1 MFNSNQSNEE
11 SDTRHIFATAVKE
24 LMLRHGVNERQF
36 SKTLSTILRLSY
48 SQAHRKMGGDVDWTV
63 SELKQIAEHFG
74 ESLSTVGFGGDEDTE
89 SIAYRGT
96 LVLHG
101 GEYHF
106 PCLVWVGEPL
116 ASNAKV
122 DFVATRNGEE
132 WVVFEASKCP
142 EKTARLRVNKLE
154 LVVTQPPAPTI
165 AIVDDEQGFA
175 DNLCE
180 YLNDSGF
187 QAQAFYNPISLERA
201 MEDQAFDGYVIDWIL
216 GDRTAEQL
224 IRKIRLSA
232 TQDVPIYLLTG
243 EVATGLVD
251 ESEAARVIKQ
261 LGVQWK
267 EKPIRLATFAAE
279 LQKSLGV

>member
-1 MFNSNQSNEE
+1 MNNPNQVTEQ
-11 SDTRHIFATAVKE
+11 SDTCYAIATAVKE

-36 SKTLSTILRLSY
+36 SNTLSTILRLSY

-63 SELKQIAEHFG
+63 SELKLIAEHFG
-74 ESLSTVGFGGDEDTE
+74 ESLSTVVFGGDVEAE
-89 SIAYRGT
+89 NVAYRGT
-96 LVLHG
+96 LVLEG
-101 GEYHF
+101 GASQYS
-106 PCLVWVGEPL
+106 CLVWVGETLP
-116 ASNAKV
+116 SNAKV
-122 DFVATRNGEE
+122 DFVATRSGED
-132 WVVFEASKCP
+132 WVVMEASNCP
-142 EKTARLRVNKLE
+142 EKTVRLRVNKLE
-154 LVVTQPPAPTI
+154 LVVKQPPAPTV

-180 YLNDSGF
+180 YLGDSGF

-201 MEDQAFDGYVIDWIL
+201 MEERAFDAYVIDWIL

-232 TQDVPIYLLTG
+232 NQDVPIYLLTG
-243 EVATGLVD
+243 EVATGMVD

-279 LQKSLGV
+279 LQKSLGL